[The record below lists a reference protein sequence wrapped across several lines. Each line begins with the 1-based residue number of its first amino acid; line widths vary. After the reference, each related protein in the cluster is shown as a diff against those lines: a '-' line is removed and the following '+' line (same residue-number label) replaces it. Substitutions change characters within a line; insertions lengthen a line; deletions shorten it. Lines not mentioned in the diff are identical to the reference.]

1 VRRHDL
7 TVADRRIGAV
17 PAGAGENISQMC
29 EIPAY
34 RYNPWTKQ

>member
-17 PAGAGENISQMC
+17 PAGDRENISPMC
-29 EIPAY
+29 EIPGY
-34 RYNPWTKQ
+34 HYNPWTKQ